1 MQGWMQRG
9 WNVVQA
15 GMLLLLV
22 ACSSVQP
29 DAATEAT
36 VPAQPPTVTISA
48 DLTVVPADTPPTAVV
63 STSIAES
70 SGRTTPTT
78 VGESPVAGRGLVV
91 NLTTDDTWSAHMAL
105 NMAQTGVDQGLNPVV
120 LFLNVRAVYLADRKR
135 LPATVG
141 NSDLNIHQKL
151 QAFIA
156 AGGQVLACPSCSRE
170 AGLIQTDY
178 IDGVML
184 GEPGGAFDFLND
196 PTITVISYTERN
208 RN

>member
-9 WNVVQA
+9 WKLVSA

-36 VPAQPPTVTISA
+36 VPAPSPAATIRA

-63 STSIAES
+63 SPSMAEP
-70 SGRTTPTT
+70 SGRATPTR
-78 VGESPVAGRGLVV
+78 VGESTVAGRGLFV
-91 NLTTDDTWSAHMAL
+91 NLTTDDTWSAHTAI

-135 LPATVG
+135 LPATES
-141 NSDLNIHQKL
+141 NSDLNTHQKL

-170 AGLIQTDY
+170 AGLTQTDY
-178 IDGVML
+178 IDGVMF

-208 RN
+208 RD